1 MISAVTWAALF
12 SRQVSLGMKPW
23 AGGFVLLKVTWLNSA
38 NRGLCM
44 VSKGREERQ
53 NSRDRKERAPEQLL
67 QFYCRNLG

>member
-1 MISAVTWAALF
+1 MISAMTWAALF
-12 SRQVSLGMKPW
+12 SRQVSLGMKSW

-38 NRGLCM
+38 NRGLSA

-53 NSRDRKERAPEQLL
+53 NSRDRKERAPEQLI